1 MCLVPG
7 QTNRGG
13 MATCRAC
20 FVSTP
25 RVISC
30 PFHREKGKRSLE
42 LFSLI
47 HANTIIWS
55 IQLSCLYFIACVNR
69 GSAGYWFELRSGHGV
84 FAPNWTGPGSNPE
97 RVSSHDGDE
106 FDPVSPRAEFPR
118 VESGSTTGTRSRKRD
133 AVMFRPYACLP
144 ANARSCRLTPITA
157 NWCAR
162 CCPAG
167 LRWA

>member
-30 PFHREKGKRSLE
+30 PFHRERGKRSLE

-106 FDPVSPRAEFPR
+106 FDLFLPAQNFRALNPAVQPEHGLGNAMPRCSAL
-118 VESGSTTGTRSRKRD
+118 TL
-133 AVMFRPYACLP
+133 AFRP
-144 ANARSCRLTPITA
+144 TPV
-157 NWCAR
+157 
-162 CCPAG
+162 PAG
-167 LRWA
+167 